1 MNIGDK
7 VRFLK
12 GSEEGVI
19 TRFLEGNMI
28 EVEIE
33 DGFQIPVMRN
43 EVVVVSQEEQRYFL
57 KETPLPSSGS
67 KPVFSTTQKTKPSGT
82 SPVAAQGIFL
92 AFTEI
97 NDRQLA
103 LYLINN
109 TDFHLPFSVG
119 EEIDSAFRG
128 IACGMLNSK
137 NTIKIKEVSI
147 NDFEN
152 WPALVL
158 QLLFHRDGY
167 FKLREPFIRKL
178 KFKAATFFKSKKIA
192 PILGKSAYLYQI
204 DRVDAPGV
212 DASKQSTPI
221 DVTQLKESMF
231 ESKEQEEKPRYV
243 RPPQQIDLHI
253 ENLTDHYDTMNNHE
267 MLELQLK
274 TFEENL
280 DRAIATGMDEITF
293 IHGVGSG
300 ALRNAIHK
308 KLSKMKGIQYFED
321 TMREKFS
328 YGATLVRIK

>member
-12 GSEEGVI
+12 GSEEGII

-43 EVVVVSQEEQRYFL
+43 EVVVVSQEEQHYFQRN
-57 KETPLPSSGS
+57 TPLPSPGS
-67 KPVFSTTQKTKPSGT
+67 KPPSPTPQKAKPSGT
-82 SPVAAQGIFL
+82 TPVAAQGIFL

-119 EEIDSAFRG
+119 EEIDAVFQG
-128 IACGMLNSK
+128 IACGLLNSK
-137 NTIKIKEVSI
+137 NTIKIKEVAI

-152 WPALVL
+152 WPALVI
-158 QLLFHRDGY
+158 QILFYRDGY

-178 KFKAATFFKSKKIA
+178 KFKAATFFKSKKTA
-192 PILGKSAYLYQI
+192 PILDKTAYLYQI
-204 DRVDAPGV
+204 DGADAPV
-212 DASKQSTPI
+212 PSTSI
-221 DVTQLKESMF
+221 DVMQLKERMF
-231 ESKEQEEKPRYV
+231 DSQPSEEKARYV
-243 RPPQQIDLHI
+243 RPPQRIDLHI
-253 ENLTDHYDTMNNHE
+253 ENLTEHYDTMNNNE
-267 MLELQLK
+267 KLELQLK

-308 KLSKMKGIQYFED
+308 KLSKMKDIQYFED
-321 TMREKFS
+321 TLREKFG

>member
-19 TRFLEGNMI
+19 TRFLEGNLI

-43 EVVVVSQEEQRYFL
+43 EVVVVSQDEQRYFQ
-57 KETPLPSSGS
+57 KESSPPPSSG
-67 KPVFSTTQKTKPSGT
+67 KP
-82 SPVAAQGIFL
+82 PVAAPQKPKTATAAPVAVQGIFL

-109 TDFHLPFSVG
+109 TDFHLPFAVG
-119 EEIDSAFRG
+119 EEIDAAFRG
-128 IACGMLNSK
+128 IACGLLNSK
-137 NTIKIKEVSI
+137 STIKIKEVAIS
-147 NDFEN
+147 DFEK
-152 WPALVL
+152 WPSLVL
-158 QLLFHRDGY
+158 QFLFHRDGY
-167 FKLREPFIRKL
+167 FKLREPLIRKL
-178 KFKAATFFKSKKIA
+178 KFKAATFFKSKKTA
-192 PILGKSAYLYQI
+192 PILGKQAYLYQV
-204 DRVDAPGV
+204 DRADPPV
-212 DASKQSTPI
+212 QSTPI

-231 ESKEQEEKPRYV
+231 ESKEPEEKPRYV

-253 ENLTDHYDTMNNHE
+253 ENLTDQYDTMNNNE

-308 KLSKMKGIQYFED
+308 KLSKMKDIQYFED
-321 TMREKFS
+321 TLREKFG